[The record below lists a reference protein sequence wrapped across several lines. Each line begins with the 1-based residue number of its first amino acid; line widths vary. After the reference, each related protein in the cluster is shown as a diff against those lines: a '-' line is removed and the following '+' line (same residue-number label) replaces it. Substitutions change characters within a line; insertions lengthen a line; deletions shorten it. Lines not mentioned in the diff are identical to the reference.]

1 MRIGLD
7 VNVKPWQITVQ
18 LMFKGKYYRLKLL
31 ETNPKAPFLS
41 QTIIFRL
48 QFSLWSQALSCLQG
62 KRGMILT
69 HEKKFLY
76 KEKTWLEA
84 AETKQIDICHFF
96 LFAKP
101 VKKSF

>member
-1 MRIGLD
+1 
-7 VNVKPWQITVQ
+7 
-18 LMFKGKYYRLKLL
+18 MFKGKYYQLKLL
-31 ETNPKAPFLS
+31 KTNHKAQFLS

-69 HEKKFLY
+69 REKKWLY

-84 AETKQIDICHFF
+84 PETKKIDICHFF

-101 VKKSF
+101 VKKVFCSG